1 MCCETWK
8 TLHRRSRGRFIDT
21 TRGGEVTVK
30 AMRERGQTFGRG
42 SALAIELENVHFSY
56 NGVPVLE
63 DVSFK
68 VEQGEFLSMVGPN
81 GGGKTTLL
89 KLMLGLLKPNSG
101 KVAIFEATPEKNRHR
116 IGYMP
121 QYTQFDPQFPVS
133 VLDVVLMGNLGLR
146 RSGPYSRHDRDRA
159 CQVLDEVDMCG
170 RSKDSFSNLSGGQR
184 QRVLLARALIG
195 QPEILL
201 LDEPT
206 ANVDVGIESKL
217 DRILRDLKE
226 KMTILM
232 VTHDLGFVTD
242 MVERVIC
249 VNRRVVIHPTRSLDG
264 KLIQE
269 LYDMDIRIVQH
280 GYIAKGDGHR
290 DG

>member
-1 MCCETWK
+1 MHDERK
-8 TLHRRSRGRFIDT
+8 N
-21 TRGGEVTVK
+21 
-30 AMRERGQTFGRG
+30 MNERGKST
-42 SALAIELENVHFSY
+42 APAIELTDVSLSY

-63 DVSFK
+63 DVSFR
-68 VEQGEFLSMVGPN
+68 VERGEFLSMVGPN

-89 KLMLGLLKPNSG
+89 KLILGLLKPNSG
-101 KVAIFEATPEKNRHR
+101 KVRVFGATPEKSRHHM
-116 IGYMP
+116 GYMP
-121 QYTQFDPQFPVS
+121 QHTQFDPQFPVS

-146 RSGPYSRHDRDRA
+146 RSGPYTRKDREEA
-159 CQVLDEVDMCG
+159 CRVLDKVDMCG
-170 RSKDSFSNLSGGQR
+170 RSKESFANLSGGQR

-217 DRILRDLKE
+217 DRILSELRR

-242 MVERVIC
+242 MVENVIC
-249 VNRRVVIHPTRSLDG
+249 VNRKVFIHPARSLNG
-264 KLIQE
+264 KLVQE
-269 LYDMDIRIVQH
+269 LYKTDMKIVQH
-280 GYIAKGDGHR
+280 SRIAKRDGHR
-290 DG
+290 RG

>member
-1 MCCETWK
+1 
-8 TLHRRSRGRFIDT
+8 
-21 TRGGEVTVK
+21 
-30 AMRERGQTFGRG
+30 MRERGRTPGRG
-42 SALAIELENVHFSY
+42 SAPAIEIEKLHFSY
-56 NGVPVLE
+56 NRVVVLE
-63 DVSFK
+63 DVSFR
-68 VEQGEFLSMVGPN
+68 VERGAFLSMVGPN

-146 RSGPYSRHDRDRA
+146 RSGPYARHDRDRA
-159 CQVLDEVDMCG
+159 CQVLDKVDMCG
-170 RSKDSFSNLSGGQR
+170 RSKESFSNLSGGQR

-217 DRILRDLKE
+217 DRILGDLKE

-242 MVERVIC
+242 MVESVIC

-269 LYDMDIRIVQH
+269 LYDVDIRIVQH
-280 GYIAKGDGHR
+280 SRIAKGDGYR